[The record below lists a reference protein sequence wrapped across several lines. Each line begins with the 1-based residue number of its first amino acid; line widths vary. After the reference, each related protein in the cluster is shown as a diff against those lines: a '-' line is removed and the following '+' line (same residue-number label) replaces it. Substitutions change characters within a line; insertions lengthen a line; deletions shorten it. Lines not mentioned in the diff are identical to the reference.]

1 MSPSSADSVPDT
13 DFAFNMDAST
23 TTTALINKF
32 GGMNF
37 HTWKFKMQMV
47 LEERDLWEVTS
58 GEIKMEQQTSAL
70 DQTMFKRKS
79 WKALAMICLA
89 MEDSQLPL
97 VRSASGP
104 LDAWSRLEGHS
115 EKKSLANK
123 LFLRRRFFTAKME
136 EGDDVLAHINKLRTL
151 AEQLDAVGAPVS
163 EDDLVITLL
172 GSLSE
177 TYQFLITALE
187 LRSDTLTW

>member
-1 MSPSSADSVPDT
+1 
-13 DFAFNMDAST
+13 
-23 TTTALINKF
+23 
-32 GGMNF
+32 
-37 HTWKFKMQMV
+37 MV

-97 VRSASGP
+97 VRSTSGAFDAS
-104 LDAWSRLEGHS
+104 SRVEGHF
-115 EKKSLANK
+115 EKTSLANK

-136 EGDDVLAHINKLRTL
+136 EGDVELAHINELRTL
-151 AEQLDAVGAPVS
+151 AEQLDAVGAPLS
-163 EDDLVITLL
+163 EDYLVITLF
-172 GSLSE
+172 GSMSE
-177 TYQFLITALE
+177 TYQFLITALIITF
-187 LRSDTLTW
+187 RHVDMGASDISAPA